1 MVYRGL
7 IWLAF
12 VDLKRA
18 WLRASVTALAIALAL
33 IAVTFFV
40 GQIGL
45 QQKELLAGYE
55 ASGAATFVIE
65 LGSVPTGE
73 VANLAQ
79 ALRSVADVQSVEAPY
94 NGTQLGLVADTSFV
108 VFENEKQQESLGAR
122 TTVLGVDRSFD
133 PVRDYFVN
141 FHDLNP
147 NAPMAVLGAPL
158 FATSG
163 TVRTPDRSE
172 VIVPSGVT
180 DYVGVR
186 PGAEATVD
194 LTYVNANPPIV
205 RRYEKLRLIG
215 TFELVGPDQSRFEPF
230 WRLAARGS
238 EVLTVR
244 RPDAPEDVATTL
256 PVVLNEQLLKDFL
269 GFVDEQLAARGAPP
283 PKEAGVKTLVVR
295 AKSVR
300 AVPAVEGETMSLL
313 DQRGLKQDCGAASE
327 AIFCVRVPERNN
339 FEAALQEQRKL
350 ESGGAFFVL
359 LLLLLVAAG
368 TAGLQIQLVL
378 ARWREL
384 GILQTVG
391 FSPLKI
397 LLYFAIRLY
406 TVLAAGIVIAAVAVS
421 ILPFARSA
429 SMFSFA
435 AAVALVA
442 ASIAALPVLLWP
454 LAQAPAQLL
463 RVSA

>member
-1 MVYRGL
+1 MHRGL

-12 VDLKRA
+12 VDLRRA
-18 WLRASVTALAIALAL
+18 WLRSLVVAIAIALAL

-45 QQKELLAGYE
+45 RQAKLLTGYE
-55 ASGAATFVIE
+55 ESGAATFVID
-65 LGSVPTGE
+65 LGSVPAGE
-73 VANLAQ
+73 VANLVQ
-79 ALRSVADVQSVEAPY
+79 ALRSAAGVQSVEAPY
-94 NGTQLGLVADTSFV
+94 IGTQLGLVADTSFV

-133 PVRDYFVN
+133 PVRGYYVN

-147 NAPMAVLGAPL
+147 TAPAAILGAPL
-158 FATSG
+158 FTTSG
-163 TVRTPDRSE
+163 TVRPPDRNE
-172 VIVPSGVT
+172 IVVPSGVT
-180 DYVGVR
+180 DYVGIR

-194 LTYVNANPPIV
+194 LAYVNANPPIV
-205 RRYEKLRLIG
+205 RRYEKLHLIG
-215 TFELVGPDQSRFEPF
+215 TFQLVGPDQGRFEPF
-230 WRLAARGS
+230 WRLAVRGS

-244 RPDAPEDVATTL
+244 RPDAPEGVATTL
-256 PVVLNEQLLKDFL
+256 PIVLNEQLLREFL
-269 GFVDEQLAARGAPP
+269 GFVEEQLAARGRAPP
-283 PKEAGVKTLVVR
+283 ANAVPKELVVR
-295 AKSVR
+295 ANSVR
-300 AVPAVEGETMSLL
+300 AVPSVEGEAISLL
-313 DQRGLKQDCGAASE
+313 SQRGLKQDCRVAGQSA
-327 AIFCVRVPERNN
+327 FCLRVPERNN

-350 ESGGAFFVL
+350 QTGGSFFVFL
-359 LLLLLVAAG
+359 LLVLVAAG

-384 GILQTVG
+384 GILQAVG
-391 FSPLKI
+391 FSPPKV

-406 TVLAAGIVIAAVAVS
+406 SVLAAGIVIAAVAVS
-421 ILPFARSA
+421 ILPFARSV
-429 SMFSFA
+429 STFIFA

>member
-1 MVYRGL
+1 VYRGL

-12 VDLKRA
+12 VDLRRA
-18 WLRASVTALAIALAL
+18 WLRSLVTALAIALAL
-33 IAVTFFV
+33 IAITFFV

-45 QQKELLAGYE
+45 RQAELLTGYE
-55 ASGAATFVIE
+55 ESGAATFVIE

-73 VANLAQ
+73 VANLVQ
-79 ALRSVADVQSVEAPY
+79 ALRSIAGVQSVEAPY
-94 NGTQLGLVADTSFV
+94 SGTQLGLVADTSFV

-133 PVRDYFVN
+133 PVRDYYVN

-147 NAPMAVLGAPL
+147 NAPTAVLGAPM

-163 TVRTPDRSE
+163 TMSPPDRNE

-180 DYVGVR
+180 DYVGIRSGV
-186 PGAEATVD
+186 EATVD
-194 LTYVNANPPIV
+194 LMYVNANPPIV
-205 RRYEKLRLIG
+205 RRFDKVRLIG
-215 TFELVGPDQSRFEPF
+215 TFELVGPDQGRFEPF
-230 WRLAARGS
+230 WRLAAQGS

-244 RPDAPEDVATTL
+244 RPDAPEGVATTL
-256 PVVLNEQLLKDFL
+256 PILLNEQLLKEFL
-269 GFVDEQLAARGAPP
+269 GFVGEQLAARGMPL
-283 PKEAGVKTLVVR
+283 PKEAAPKELVVR

-300 AVPAVEGETMSLL
+300 AVPTVEGEVTSLL
-313 DQRGLKQDCGAASE
+313 DQRGLRQACGAAGE
-327 AIFCVRVPERNN
+327 ANFCLRVPERNN

-350 ESGGAFFVL
+350 ETGGSFFI
-359 LLLLLVAAG
+359 LLLLVLVAAG
-368 TAGLQIQLVL
+368 AAGLQIQLVL

-384 GILQTVG
+384 GILEAVG

-406 TVLAAGIVIAAVAVS
+406 AVLAAGIVIAAAAVN

-429 SMFSFA
+429 STFGFA
-435 AAVALVA
+435 AGVALVA

-454 LAQAPAQLL
+454 LAQAPARLL

>member
-1 MVYRGL
+1 VYRGL

-12 VDLKRA
+12 VDLRRA
-18 WLRASVTALAIALAL
+18 WLRSLVTALAIALAL
-33 IAVTFFV
+33 IALTFFV

-45 QQKELLAGYE
+45 RQAELLSGYE

-65 LGSVPTGE
+65 LGSVPTAE
-73 VANLAQ
+73 VAKLVQ
-79 ALRSVADVQSVEAPY
+79 ALGSAAGVQSVEAPY

-133 PVRDYFVN
+133 PIRDYYVN

-147 NAPMAVLGAPL
+147 SAPTTVLGTPL
-158 FATSG
+158 FPTSG
-163 TVRTPDRSE
+163 TVHPPERNE

-186 PGAEATVD
+186 PDAEATVD
-194 LTYVNANPPIV
+194 LMYVNANPPIIQ
-205 RRYEKLRLIG
+205 RFEKLRLIG
-215 TFELVGPDQSRFEPF
+215 TFELVGPDQGRFEPF

-244 RPDAPEDVATTL
+244 RPDAPEGVATTL
-256 PVVLNEQLLKDFL
+256 PILMNEQLLKEFL
-269 GFVDEQLAARGAPP
+269 GFVREQLAARGAPP
-283 PKEAGVKTLVVR
+283 PKEAITKELVVR

-300 AVPAVEGETMSLL
+300 AVSLVEGEARSLL
-313 DQRGLKQDCGAASE
+313 DQLGLKQDCGAATQP
-327 AIFCVRVPERNN
+327 AFCLRLPERNN
-339 FEAALQEQRKL
+339 FEAALQEQGKL
-350 ESGGAFFVL
+350 ETGASFFI
-359 LLLLLVAAG
+359 LLLLVLLAAG

-384 GILQTVG
+384 GILQAVG
-391 FSPLKI
+391 FSPFKI
-397 LLYFAIRLY
+397 LLYFGTRMF
-406 TVLAAGIVIAAVAVS
+406 TVLAAGIGIAAVAVS
-421 ILPFARSA
+421 ILPFARST
-429 SMFSFA
+429 STFVFSGG
-435 AAVALVA
+435 VALVA

-463 RVSA
+463 RLSA

>member
-1 MVYRGL
+1 MHRGL

-12 VDLKRA
+12 VDLRRA
-18 WLRASVTALAIALAL
+18 WLRSLVTALAIALAL

-45 QQKELLAGYE
+45 RQAELLTGYE
-55 ASGAATFVIE
+55 ESGAATFVVE
-65 LGSVPTGE
+65 LGSVPAGK
-73 VANLAQ
+73 VADLVQ
-79 ALRSVADVQSVEAPY
+79 SLRSAAGVQSVEAPY

-122 TTVLGVDRSFD
+122 TTALGVDRSFD
-133 PVRDYFVN
+133 PVRDYYVN

-147 NAPMAVLGAPL
+147 NAPTAVLGAPL

-163 TVRTPDRSE
+163 TVRPPDRNE
-172 VIVPSGVT
+172 VVVPSGVT
-180 DYVGVR
+180 NYVGIR

-194 LTYVNANPPIV
+194 LMYVNANPPIV
-205 RRYEKLRLIG
+205 QRFEKLRLIG
-215 TFELVGPDQSRFEPF
+215 TFELVGPDQGRFEPF
-230 WRLAARGS
+230 WRLVAQGS

-244 RPDAPEDVATTL
+244 RPDAPEGVATTL
-256 PVVLNEQLLKDFL
+256 PVLLNEQLVKEFL
-269 GFVDEQLAARGAPP
+269 GSVGKQLAARGTPP
-283 PKEAGVKTLVVR
+283 PKEAAAKALVVR

-300 AVPAVEGETMSLL
+300 AVPSVEGEAISLL
-313 DQRGLKQDCGAASE
+313 NQRGLRQDCGAPGE
-327 AIFCVRVPERNN
+327 ATFCLTLPERNN
-339 FEAALQEQRKL
+339 FEAALQEQGKL
-350 ESGGAFFVL
+350 ETGGSFFII
-359 LLLLLVAAG
+359 LLLVLMAAG
-368 TAGLQIQLVL
+368 AAGLQIQLVL

-384 GILQTVG
+384 GILQAVG
-391 FSPLKI
+391 FSPLKV

-406 TVLAAGIVIAAVAVS
+406 TVLAAGMVIAAVAVI

-429 SMFSFA
+429 STFAFA
-435 AAVALVA
+435 AAVAVVA

>member
-1 MVYRGL
+1 MYRGL

-18 WLRASVTALAIALAL
+18 WLRSLVTALAIALAL
-33 IAVTFFV
+33 IAVTFFA

-45 QQKELLAGYE
+45 RQAELLTGYE
-55 ASGAATFVIE
+55 ASGAATFVVE
-65 LGSVPTGE
+65 LGSLPAGE
-73 VANLAQ
+73 VANLIE
-79 ALRSVADVQSVEAPY
+79 ALRSIAGVQSVDAPY

-133 PVRDYFVN
+133 PVRSYYVN

-147 NAPMAVLGAPL
+147 TAPTAVLGTPL
-158 FATSG
+158 LATSG
-163 TVRTPDRSE
+163 TVRPPDRNE
-172 VIVPSGVT
+172 VVIPSGVT
-180 DYVGVR
+180 DYVGIR

-194 LTYVNANPPIV
+194 LTYPNANPPIV

-215 TFELVGPDQSRFEPF
+215 TFELVGPDQGRFEPF

-244 RPDAPEDVATTL
+244 RPDAPEGVATTL
-256 PVVLNEQLLKDFL
+256 PILLNKQLLKEFL
-269 GFVDEQLAARGAPP
+269 GFVGEELAARGIQP
-283 PKEAGVKTLVVR
+283 PKEAAARELVVR

-300 AVPAVEGETMSLL
+300 AVPTVEGEATSLL
-313 DQRGLKQDCGAASE
+313 DQRGLKQDCGAASQ
-327 AIFCVRVPERNN
+327 ATFCLRVPERNN

-350 ESGGAFFVL
+350 EAGGSFFVL
-359 LLLLLVAAG
+359 LLLGLVAAG
-368 TAGLQIQLVL
+368 AAGQQIQLVL

-384 GILQTVG
+384 GILQAVG
-391 FSPLKI
+391 FSPSRV
-397 LLYFAIRLY
+397 LLYLAVRLY
-406 TVLAAGIVIAAVAVS
+406 AVLAAGIVIAAVAVS

-429 SMFSFA
+429 STFGFA
-435 AAVALVA
+435 VAVALAA

>member
-1 MVYRGL
+1 MHRGL

-12 VDLKRA
+12 VDLRRA
-18 WLRASVTALAIALAL
+18 WLRSLVTALAIALAL

-45 QQKELLAGYE
+45 RQAELLTGYE
-55 ASGAATFVIE
+55 ESGAATFVVE
-65 LGSVPTGE
+65 LGSVPAGK
-73 VANLAQ
+73 VADLVQ
-79 ALRSVADVQSVEAPY
+79 SLRSAAGVQSVEAPY

-122 TTVLGVDRSFD
+122 TTALGVDRSFD
-133 PVRDYFVN
+133 PVRDYYVDFR
-141 FHDLNP
+141 DLNP
-147 NAPMAVLGAPL
+147 KAPAAVLGAPL

-163 TVRTPDRSE
+163 TVRPPDRNE
-172 VIVPSGVT
+172 VVVPSGVT
-180 DYVGVR
+180 NYVGIR

-194 LTYVNANPPIV
+194 LMYVNANPPIV
-205 RRYEKLRLIG
+205 QRFEKLRLIG
-215 TFELVGPDQSRFEPF
+215 TFELVGPDQGRFEPF
-230 WRLAARGS
+230 WRLAAQGS

-244 RPDAPEDVATTL
+244 RPDAPEGVATTL
-256 PVVLNEQLLKDFL
+256 PILLNEQLVKEFL
-269 GFVDEQLAARGAPP
+269 GSVGEQLAARGTPP
-283 PKEAGVKTLVVR
+283 PTEAAAKALVVR

-300 AVPAVEGETMSLL
+300 AVPSVEGEAISLL
-313 DQRGLKQDCGAASE
+313 NQRALRQDCGAPGE
-327 AIFCVRVPERNN
+327 ATFCLTLPERNN
-339 FEAALQEQRKL
+339 FEAALQEQGKL
-350 ESGGAFFVL
+350 ETGGSFFIIL
-359 LLLLLVAAG
+359 LLGLMAAG
-368 TAGLQIQLVL
+368 AAGLQIQLVL

-384 GILQTVG
+384 GILQAVG
-391 FSPLKI
+391 FSPLKV

-406 TVLAAGIVIAAVAVS
+406 TVLAAGMVIAAVAVI

-429 SMFSFA
+429 STFAFA
-435 AAVALVA
+435 AAVAVVA